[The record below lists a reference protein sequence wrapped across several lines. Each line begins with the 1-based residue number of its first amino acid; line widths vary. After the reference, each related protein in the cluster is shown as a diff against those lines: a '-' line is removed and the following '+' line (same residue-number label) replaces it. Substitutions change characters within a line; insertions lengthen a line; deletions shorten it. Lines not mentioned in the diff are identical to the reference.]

1 MNKKAFYV
9 VITIRNDRKLFQVA
23 LFDDT
28 RKLKKTCDETFE
40 LHQRQ
45 TAEAAIRI
53 VEKHPNAYWLIK
65 FYYNEEND
73 DWMQLLIDTS
83 PNNPCEFYEKDAV
96 LLSYD
101 DSNDDLSLHINPIRI
116 WTLARDEFQKETGT
130 LPWDFDRKEV
140 FAPADCLLEILK
152 KKLEQIAGSPVMKIH
167 YLMDRAIVEFENSEF
182 AELIEH
188 HDCSITYHFGDKV
201 TQLQLQDRIYGDG
214 KLANNTKLAER
225 MVLENL

>member
-1 MNKKAFYV
+1 MDKKPFYA
-9 VITIRNDRKLFQVA
+9 VITMHLPRKLFQVA
-23 LFDDT
+23 LFGDT
-28 RKLKKTCDETFE
+28 RKLKETCDETFE

-53 VEKHPNAYWLIK
+53 VEKHQDAYWLIK
-65 FYYNEEND
+65 FYYDEEKM
-73 DWMQLLIDTS
+73 DWTQLLIGTS
-83 PNNPCEFYEKDAV
+83 PANPCKFYEDDAV
-96 LLSYD
+96 ILVYD
-101 DSNDDLSLHINPIRI
+101 ESDGNLSLYTNPMRI
-116 WTLARDEFQKETGT
+116 YTLSRDEFQKETDT
-130 LPWDFDRKEV
+130 PPWDFDRKEV
-140 FAPADCLLEILK
+140 FAPADCLLETLK
-152 KKLEQIAGSPVMKIH
+152 QKLEQIAGSPVRKIH

-201 TQLQLQDRIYGDG
+201 TQLQLQDRLYGDG